1 MCIKEDLGYFDK
13 DVALDSFLQG
23 KKFFNFVFTFICMIY
38 KWGGDF
44 IGGNFPR
51 GQFSRGKNS
60 GGQFSRGG
68 GGGGAFMGGN
78 IHRVYYHRGE
88 FSGGQFYGG

>member
-13 DVALDSFLQG
+13 DVILHSFLQG
-23 KKFFNFVFTFICMIY
+23 KRFCNFLFSFICMIY

-51 GQFSRGKNS
+51 GRGFSQGAICS
-60 GGQFSRGG
+60 GEKFWGVIFTGG
-68 GGGGAFMGGN
+68 
-78 IHRVYYHRGE
+78 E
-88 FSGGQFYGG
+88 LS